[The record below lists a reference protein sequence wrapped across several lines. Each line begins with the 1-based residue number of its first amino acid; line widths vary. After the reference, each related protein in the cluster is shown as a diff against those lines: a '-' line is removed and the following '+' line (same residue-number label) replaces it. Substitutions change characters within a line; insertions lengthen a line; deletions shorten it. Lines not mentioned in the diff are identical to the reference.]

1 MNRSEAAKLLT
12 VASGFDRR
20 QVDELT
26 ATAWASALDGY
37 SYGQVEAA
45 IIGHFTDVE
54 TRRDYLTIGHVL
66 DRLERTDRTRRHEIA
81 DDVRSAKARGI
92 IDRSWPNS
100 NRLPADVLSHLREL
114 REAERSE
121 LKALGGAE

>member
-37 SYGQVEAA
+37 SYAQAETA
-45 IIGHFTDVE
+45 IIEHFKDVE

-81 DDVRSAKARGI
+81 DDVRSAKARGLVE
-92 IDRSWPNS
+92 REWPNS
-100 NRLPADVLSHLREL
+100 HRLPADVLSRLREL